1 MKQKIPRNRQE
12 AIDLANKIK
21 EIRKDKFKNKEINI
35 PVLLRLKEMPYYQ
48 RQAAMQRLVSE
59 GYAENVG
66 EIEKMLRK
74 KEVVRSVTPSAA
86 PVDDKGMSD
95 NRKDNSIQYIH
106 INNDLI

>member
-1 MKQKIPRNRQE
+1 MEKVKIPRNKQQ

-48 RQAAMQRLVSE
+48 RQVAMQRLVSE
-59 GYAENVG
+59 GYANDVG

-86 PVDDKGMSD
+86 PADDKGMSD
-95 NRKDNSIQYIH
+95 DIKDNGIQYLH
-106 INNDLI
+106 INNV